1 MVLFRCWLAVRPPN
15 PVRRHL
21 VSFGYLRPP
30 ILTVMSA
37 KPTHIFT
44 LTFAIV
50 TLLEIVGDTLSIRI
64 LHYGCKPLIM
74 ALLLLYGWQCYRSMG
89 APMSIRWLLVGMV
102 FALAGDVFLMIQE
115 VDLFAPGLGAFLVM
129 QVCYSVV
136 FWQSTRQNELRSNR
150 RSLLL
155 NATLFALY
163 SGTFLVVLKPTF
175 DSNPSLTAL
184 WWPVVFYVICLSTM
198 GLLSTQR
205 RSLPYA
211 GGVVMGALLFILS
224 DSLIAIDKFLHP
236 LSGAAFWIM
245 STYAAAQYLIV
256 VGMLQ
261 SGASVPEH

>member
-1 MVLFRCWLAVRPPN
+1 MVLFRCCLAVRPLN
-15 PVRRHL
+15 LARRHL
-21 VSFGYLRPP
+21 VSFGYLRPLIP
-30 ILTVMSA
+30 TFMSV
-37 KPTHIFT
+37 KPTRIFT
-44 LTFAIV
+44 ITFAIV
-50 TLLEIVGDTLSIRI
+50 TLLEIVGDTLSIPI
-64 LHYGCKPLIM
+64 FHYGCKPLIM

-89 APMSIRWLLVGMV
+89 SPMFIRWLLIGMV

-129 QVCYSVV
+129 QVCYSVA
-136 FWQSTRQNELRSNR
+136 FWQSIHQNELRSNR

-155 NATLFALY
+155 NAIPFALY
-163 SGTFLVVLKPTF
+163 SGTFLVILKPTF
-175 DSNPSLTAL
+175 DNTPALTAL

-205 RSLPYA
+205 RSLPHA
-211 GGVVMGALLFILS
+211 SWVVMGALLFILS

-261 SGASVPEH
+261 SGASVPER

>member
-1 MVLFRCWLAVRPPN
+1 MVLFRFYLAVRQA
-15 PVRRHL
+15 HL
-21 VSFGYLRPP
+21 SGKRLPGFGYLHPP
-30 ILTVMSA
+30 IPTIMSA
-37 KPTHIFT
+37 KPTLIFT

-50 TLLEIVGDTLSIRI
+50 TLLEIAGDTLSIRI

-89 APMSIRWLLVGMV
+89 SPGPIRWLLIGMV

-129 QVCYSVV
+129 QVCYSVALH
-136 FWQSTRQNELRSNR
+136 QNELRSNP

-155 NATLFALY
+155 NAIPFALY

-175 DSNPSLTAL
+175 DSNPALTAL

-205 RSLPYA
+205 RGLPNA
-211 GGVVMGALLFILS
+211 DWVLMGALLFILS

-261 SGASVPEH
+261 SVTVVPER

>member
-1 MVLFRCWLAVRPPN
+1 
-15 PVRRHL
+15 
-21 VSFGYLRPP
+21 
-30 ILTVMSA
+30 MSA
-37 KPTHIFT
+37 RPTLIFT

-50 TLLEIVGDTLSIRI
+50 TLLEIVGDTFSVRI

-89 APMSIRWLLVGMV
+89 SPIPIRWLLIGMV

-136 FWQSTRQNELRSNR
+136 FWQSMRQHELRSNR

-155 NATLFALY
+155 NGALFALY
-163 SGTFLVVLKPTF
+163 SGSFLVILKPTF
-175 DSNPSLTAL
+175 DTTPALMTL

-205 RSLPYA
+205 RGLPDA
-211 GGVVMGALLFILS
+211 GWVVMGALLFILS

-256 VGMLQ
+256 VGVLQ
-261 SGASVPEH
+261 SIASVPEGSD